1 MLFKNK
7 YPQIEPYRM
16 RVTGDASGRNGS
28 SDKAINV
35 NFYTTIKKE
44 LKVVDAN
51 LDKYVRSANLPHTL
65 SGDII
70 NHFFINVP
78 IYFTYNCLILV
89 DEIEMAEID
98 EKGTLNAW
106 KNDTQK
112 SGGGHMVDAFR
123 YLITDLWVNTS
134 PKEWR
139 TKIDQLK
146 LQYESRP
153 L

>member
-1 MLFKNK
+1 M
-7 YPQIEPYRM
+7 E
-16 RVTGDASGRNGS
+16 VHAHS
-28 SDKAINV
+28 
-35 NFYTTIKKE
+35 
-44 LKVVDAN
+44 
-51 LDKYVRSANLPHTL
+51 HT
-65 SGDII
+65 
-70 NHFFINVP
+70 P
-78 IYFTYNCLILV
+78 R
-89 DEIEMAEID
+89 
-98 EKGTLNAW
+98 
-106 KNDTQK
+106 K